1 MNVSL
6 NAVNALPPPLAPPS
20 SSPLHLSP
28 WITGMAPEPCAA
40 PSTVPGAGAA
50 RGASGVGALGCVA
63 LAVPA
68 ALPAA
73 LASAVLAVVAA
84 VALEIDSA
92 GLDEFLQPANTARLA
107 TRRRHVISRQ
117 YVTVRARANG
127 PTAPWPWGAGSPAPF
142 RRSSIAPTCEPAQS
156 LLADV
161 ACFET

>member
-6 NAVNALPPPLAPPS
+6 NAVNALPPPLPPPS

-28 WITGMAPEPCAA
+28 WITGMAPEPFAA

-50 RGASGVGALGCVA
+50 RGASGVLGALGCVA

-73 LASAVLAVVAA
+73 LASAVLAGLAVVAA

-92 GLDEFLQPANTARLA
+92 GLDEFLQ
-107 TRRRHVISRQ
+107 
-117 YVTVRARANG
+117 
-127 PTAPWPWGAGSPAPF
+127 
-142 RRSSIAPTCEPAQS
+142 
-156 LLADV
+156 
-161 ACFET
+161 